1 MSDFVLVD
9 AIGQT
14 RGYRPGHREPA
25 EGGERFGK
33 REKIGEVS
41 QLLQGEES
49 ERTELLKVV
58 IKEMLRL
65 NIFCN
70 FLLHLPQELP
80 FQVNVCIASTNWGL
94 VILKKEKGK
103 TSPKRGAWCQLQIIQ
118 INMYYNH
125 LFIYNHLFH

>member
-9 AIGQT
+9 AIGQM

-25 EGGERFGK
+25 EGGQRFGK

-49 ERTELLKVV
+49 ERTELLKED

-103 TSPKRGAWCQLQIIQ
+103 TSPKRGAWCQLHI
-118 INMYYNH
+118 YPYN
-125 LFIYNHLFH
+125 L